1 MVAEPSSYPGF
12 GQEAPITSIQPGGGW
27 GMQVELAGGRVRRAI
42 LRTVFPGYVKRQ
54 RERRVGTCAGCP
66 GRAAG
71 CCENAI
77 DSRDQKYFANV
88 CGYSFPD
95 GERWRARLPF
105 AKWGLAELIVFTLL
119 CVVA

>member
-12 GQEAPITSIQPGGGW
+12 GLEAPITSIQPGGGW
-27 GMQVELAGGRVRRAI
+27 GMRVELAWGRVRRGVVRA
-42 LRTVFPGYVKRQ
+42 VFSGPVRRQ
-54 RERRVGTCAGCP
+54 RERRVGACPGCP
-66 GRAAG
+66 GQAAG

-95 GERWRARLPF
+95 GFAWR
-105 AKWGLAELIVFTLL
+105 
-119 CVVA
+119 